1 MSFFLIKLML
11 MEYDFIA
18 LCPSLVAASALCLTR
33 HFAGQSAWTRNL
45 ESLTGYSAPSLRQG
59 VEALAQTVRRGQEA
73 QAAQARSDS
82 LIEMRR
88 DAPELAKAAD
98 ATLEAVGVPRL

>member
-1 MSFFLIKLML
+1 

-33 HFAGQSAWTRNL
+33 HFAGQTAWTRNL
-45 ESLTGYSAPSLRQG
+45 ESLTGYTSAPSLRQG

-73 QAAQARSDS
+73 QAAQARSGS